1 MVSGPFVL
9 GLLLAVP
16 AFGSPRSETSDA
28 YVLQRGTQTSVS
40 GSLDDL
46 ERLRHKFAGDF
57 LWFRRSST
65 EYVIQD
71 PDRISEA
78 EGLFAPLEAL
88 SPEQR
93 GLERQEAAL
102 DREEESID
110 SERDEIESARE
121 ELDVPDESVE
131 SADADT
137 AAQDREA
144 ELDEREHALDKRS
157 RELRARQGALSSEEH
172 KLEAR
177 EEELERAAE
186 AKLWQLLDR
195 SIGDGRAERLR

>member
-1 MVSGPFVL
+1 MVSRPLVL

-57 LWFRRSST
+57 LWFRRSGT

-78 EGLFAPLEAL
+78 DGLFDTLEAL

-110 SERDEIESARE
+110 SERDEIEAERE
-121 ELDVPDESVE
+121 ELNVPDESVE
-131 SADADT
+131 DGEAE
-137 AAQDREA
+137 AAARDREA
-144 ELDEREHALDKRS
+144 ELDEREHSLDERS
-157 RELRARQGALSSEEH
+157 RELRGRQRALSSEEH
-172 KLEAR
+172 RLDAR